1 MAKLVLSSKRL
12 QVNKSN
18 ATISL
23 IIGLASFF
31 VVFSLIGAR
40 GLLVRSS
47 YQSGVIE
54 EKEKAADQ
62 LKANIESVDQLLS
75 AYQEFVQEPV
85 NIIGGTAVGTGD
97 RDGDNAR
104 IILDALPSSY
114 DYPALTTSLEKMVTS
129 QGLKFDNITGIDDE
143 VAQAEPDTENKPIE
157 MPFEIAVMGGYDSQ
171 TRLIDLFD
179 RSIRPLKTSVLT
191 LTAEGEGGE
200 VKLEIK
206 GTSYYV
212 PEKKLNITKKDV
224 DR

>member
-12 QVNKSN
+12 QVNKAN
-18 ATISL
+18 ATVSL

-47 YQSGVIE
+47 YQSKVIK

-62 LKANIESVDQLLS
+62 LKTNIQSVDQLLS

-85 NIIGGTAVGTGD
+85 NIIGGSAAGAGD

-104 IILDALPSSY
+104 IILDALPSKY
-114 DYPALTTSLEKMVTS
+114 DYPALTTSLEKMVAA
-129 QGLKFDNITGIDDE
+129 QGLLFDNIAGTDDE
-143 VAQAEPDTENKPIE
+143 VAQSQSASSNEPTE

-171 TRLIDLFD
+171 SRLIDLFD
-179 RSIRPLKTSVLT
+179 RSIRPLKISVLSMS
-191 LTAEGEGGE
+191 AEGQNGE
-200 VKLEIK
+200 VKLEVK
-206 GTSYYV
+206 GNSYYL

-224 DR
+224 K